1 MKGEP
6 FQPNTVRVMQIE
18 NELWLTFRQGK
29 DFFPE
34 YSVDMQVPIPESG
47 WEGATLEF
55 GGNHPTG
62 PALRLTWPKPGSS
75 FGDDATVRGDAY
87 SLRLQLGRPQGKQVS
102 GTIELQVAAPTKTSL
117 VGSFQAE
124 LQPSPNKAPAA
135 VDAPYVTGVLRVPGN
150 GNGMAVAAAFYGV
163 GNGGISKSA
172 DTVRKTFEGRPGEWA
187 ASSTSSPRLT
197 LWYDADKGIQ
207 YKHMSLEPGEY
218 VVALKWGNVWGAWQ
232 KVSVHPGSE
241 IKLDLSVEESEVG
254 KLTISLPE
262 AQQPSNL
269 GFGEQ
274 VPSVIPVE
282 LGFDAEVFPV
292 DFEVSQDFNSTAPVT
307 LPAVKA
313 GRYLVRWRKCEAE
326 VEVKPGE
333 ETTVTL
339 MPKP

>member
-1 MKGEP
+1 
-6 FQPNTVRVMQIE
+6 
-18 NELWLTFRQGK
+18 
-29 DFFPE
+29 
-34 YSVDMQVPIPESG
+34 
-47 WEGATLEF
+47 
-55 GGNHPTG
+55 
-62 PALRLTWPKPGSS
+62 
-75 FGDDATVRGDAY
+75 
-87 SLRLQLGRPQGKQVS
+87 
-102 GTIELQVAAPTKTSL
+102 
-117 VGSFQAE
+117 
-124 LQPSPNKAPAA
+124 
-135 VDAPYVTGVLRVPGN
+135 
-150 GNGMAVAAAFYGV
+150 
-163 GNGGISKSA
+163 
-172 DTVRKTFEGRPGEWA
+172 
-187 ASSTSSPRLT
+187 
-197 LWYDADKGIQ
+197 
-207 YKHMSLEPGEY
+207 
-218 VVALKWGNVWGAWQ
+218 
-232 KVSVHPGSE
+232 VHPGSE